1 MAVEFGVLGSIEA
14 RVDGQLVELG
24 PARQRLLLAAL
35 LVDLN
40 QEVSIDELAERIWG
54 TEQAQRGTL
63 YGYLSRLRRALA
75 AAEGVEITRRPAG
88 YVLAADPAVVDLH
101 RFRDLVG
108 RARTVRDDGQAANLF
123 GQALELW
130 RGEALA
136 TVDTAWAG
144 MVREELHHERLAAE
158 LDRTEVRLRLGQHAE
173 LLAGLRVRAGQH
185 PSDER
190 LARQLML
197 ALYRCGRTAEALTH
211 YQHTQKVL
219 AQELGI
225 TPCPELQQLHQQI
238 LTGDPALT
246 PGVGVA
252 AGSAPVQ
259 AASPVPRQL
268 PAPPALFTGRDREL
282 AALTT
287 ALAGADG
294 PGEVGGTVVVSA
306 IGGIGGI
313 GKTCLALRWAH
324 QHLDRFG
331 DGQLYINLRGFD
343 PSGEPL
349 APSVVIRGFLDALG
363 VASEAVPADPDAQAA
378 LYRSLMAGKRMLVML
393 DNASDATQVAP
404 LLPGSPSCTVLV
416 TSRHQL
422 VGLTTTHGTQPL
434 ALDTLPEAE
443 ARQLLARHLGT
454 DRLAAEP
461 DAVAALL
468 RHCAGLPMALS
479 IVAARAAT
487 RPGLPLAHLAEE
499 LAQADARLDALDAG
513 DLSADLRAV
522 FASSYHT
529 LNTAAARAFA
539 LLGLAPGPDISL
551 HAAANLTGTTS
562 DRTRVLLR
570 TLETAHLVQ
579 QHTPDRYRMHDLVR
593 LYAAERGH
601 DLDEADRTGAL
612 RRLLDF
618 YLHTAYHAN
627 RLLYPHWT
635 IRLEPGTPADG
646 CTPHRCAD
654 VAEAQAWFRAEL
666 PCLQA
671 APRLA
676 RALGWHTLT
685 WQLPEALFNIR
696 MRQGRLGEDLAIWRT
711 AIEAAQRLDDP
722 AAHAVARL
730 RLGQA
735 CMLTGRYDEAHAQLE
750 QTLPLFEHT
759 GDILGQGQTHFWLGW
774 TWVRQG
780 EPQQALLCHGRALDH
795 YRAVGDALHEAGALN
810 AIGWCHARLGRHEQ
824 AHGYCEQ
831 ALAINRAEGD
841 RYGEAL
847 NLESLG
853 YIAHQRGQHRQ
864 ALEYYHQALTLVR
877 EADTTLDEPEVLE
890 YLGGTH
896 HALGQHAEARRAWR
910 RALEL
915 YLIQHRTP
923 QAAHIQQ
930 QLDTLNDTESDADPP
945 ARAE

>member
-1 MAVEFGVLGSIEA
+1 MVEFGVLGSIEA

-24 PARQRLLLAAL
+24 LARQRLLAAL
-35 LVDLN
+35 LVNLN

-88 YVLAADPAVVDLH
+88 YVLAADPAMVDLH

-108 RARTVRDDGQAANLF
+108 RARTVQDDGQAANLF

-173 LLAGLRVRAGQH
+173 LLAGLRARTKEH
-185 PSDER
+185 PWDER

-197 ALYRCGRTAEALTH
+197 ALYRCGRTAEALGH
-211 YQHTQKVL
+211 YQHTQRRL
-219 AQELGI
+219 AEELGI
-225 TPCPELQQLHQQI
+225 DPGPELRRLHRQI
-238 LTGDPALT
+238 LTKDTALT
-246 PGVGVA
+246 PG
-252 AGSAPVQ
+252 AGDAP
-259 AASPVPRQL
+259 ASPVPRQL
-268 PAPPALFTGRDREL
+268 PAPPALFTGRNREL
-282 AALTT
+282 AQLSAVPAEATP
-287 ALAGADG
+287 DG
-294 PGEVGGTVVVSA
+294 VGGTVVVSA

-313 GKTCLALRWAH
+313 GKTYLALRWAH
-324 QHLDRFG
+324 QNLDRFG

-378 LYRSLMAGKRMLVML
+378 LYRSLVAGKRMLVML
-393 DNASDATQVAP
+393 DNARDTAQVVP

-422 VGLTTTHGTQPL
+422 TGLTATLGTQPL

-454 DRLAAEP
+454 DRLATEP

-468 RHCAGLPMALS
+468 KHCAGLPLALS
-479 IVAARAAT
+479 ILAARAVA

-499 LAQADARLDALDAG
+499 LTQASARLDALDAG

-539 LLGLAPGPDISL
+539 LLGLVPGPDISL
-551 HAAANLTGTTS
+551 HAAANLTGTTPA
-562 DRTRVLLR
+562 RTRVLLR
-570 TLETAHLVQ
+570 TLETAHLIQ
-579 QHTPDRYRMHDLVR
+579 QHTPDRYRIHDLVR
-593 LYAAERGH
+593 LYAAERGHH

-635 IRLEPGTPADG
+635 IRLEPGAPADG
-646 CTPHRCAD
+646 CTPHQCAD
-654 VAEAQAWFRAEL
+654 VAEAQAWFQAEL

-671 APRLA
+671 APQLA

-696 MRQGRLGEDLAIWRT
+696 MRQGRLGEDLAMWRT
-711 AIEAAQRLDDP
+711 AVEAAERLDDP

-735 CMLTGRYDEAHAQLE
+735 CSLTGHYDEARSHLE
-750 QTLPLFEHT
+750 QTIALFEHT
-759 GDILGQGQTHFWLGW
+759 GDILGQGQTHFWLGI
-774 TWVRQG
+774 TWEQQG

-810 AIGWCHARLGRHEQ
+810 TLGWCHARLGRNEQ

-853 YIAHQRGQHRQ
+853 YIAHHRGRHRE
-864 ALEYYHQALTLVR
+864 ALDYYHQALTLVR
-877 EADTTLDEPEVLE
+877 EADATWSEAKI
-890 YLGGTH
+890 LGCIGDVH
-896 HALGQHAEARRAWR
+896 HALGQHAETRRAWR

-915 YLIQHRTP
+915 YRIQHRTP

>member
-1 MAVEFGVLGSIEA
+1 MVEFRVLGSIEA
-14 RVDGQLVELG
+14 RVDRQLVELG
-24 PARQRLLLAAL
+24 TARQRLLAAL
-35 LVDLN
+35 LVNLN

-173 LLAGLRVRAGQH
+173 LLAGLRARTKEH
-185 PSDER
+185 PWDER

-211 YQHTQKVL
+211 YQHTQRRL
-219 AQELGI
+219 AEELGI
-225 TPCPELQQLHQQI
+225 DPGPELRRLHRQI
-238 LTGDPALT
+238 LTKDTALT
-246 PGVGVA
+246 PGAGVA
-252 AGSAPVQ
+252 P
-259 AASPVPRQL
+259 ASPVPRQL
-268 PAPPALFTGRDREL
+268 PAPPALFTGRSREL
-282 AALTT
+282 ARLSAAPAETT
-287 ALAGADG
+287 PDG
-294 PGEVGGTVVVSA
+294 VGGTVVVSA

-313 GKTCLALRWAH
+313 GKTYLALRWAH

-378 LYRSLMAGKRMLVML
+378 LYRSLVAGKRMLVML
-393 DNASDATQVAP
+393 DNARDTAQVVP

-422 VGLTTTHGTQPL
+422 VGLTATHGTQPL

-468 RHCAGLPMALS
+468 RHCAGLPLALS
-479 IVAARAAT
+479 ILAARAVA

-499 LAQADARLDALDAG
+499 LAQASARLDALDAG

-539 LLGLAPGPDISL
+539 LLGLVPGPDISL
-551 HAAANLTGTTS
+551 HAAASLTGTTPA
-562 DRTRVLLR
+562 RTRVLLR

-711 AIEAAQRLDDP
+711 AVEAAQRLGDP

-735 CMLTGRYDEAHAQLE
+735 CSLTGRYDEARSHLE
-750 QTLPLFEHT
+750 QTIALFEHT
-759 GDILGQGQTHFWLGW
+759 GDLLGQGQTHFWLGI
-774 TWVRQG
+774 TWEQQG
-780 EPQQALLCHGRALDH
+780 EPQQALLWHGRALDH

-810 AIGWCHARLGRHEQ
+810 TIGWCHARLGRHEQ

-877 EADTTLDEPEVLE
+877 EADATWSEAKI
-890 YLGGTH
+890 LGCIGDVH